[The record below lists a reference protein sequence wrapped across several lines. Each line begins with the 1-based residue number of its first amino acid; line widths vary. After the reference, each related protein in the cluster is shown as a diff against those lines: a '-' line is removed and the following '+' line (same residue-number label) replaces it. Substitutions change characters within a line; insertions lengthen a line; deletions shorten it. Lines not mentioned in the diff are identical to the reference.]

1 MHQLSQGEDEDF
13 CQLPT
18 VEGWTTY
25 EAVSPQEWKLLGWI
39 GGVGKQHVVQE
50 ICCLVRYI
58 AGGGML
64 LEGILKGGI

>member
-39 GGVGKQHVVQE
+39 GAVGKQHVAAGDMLPEE
-50 ICCLVRYI
+50 IY
-58 AGGGML
+58 
-64 LEGILKGGI
+64 